1 MIDPDDVAL
10 KIDLTDPQDRNR
22 DNELKKIRQTLVAK
36 TEEDKQR
43 AQDIEYE
50 KAANEEIM
58 LEAKQQKK
66 GGPFVDTGGAWDD
79 VKAKWMTRD
88 TELGED
94 RGKIDASK
102 DWPDGEYNKELFRK
116 ILGFDSSIKD
126 KQRTFKISLF
136 EFQLKNLMSE
146 TQDVFLSVQ
155 LGHDFKVTKTKQRGV
170 EVREETGG
178 SGIQYF
184 SE

>member
-1 MIDPDDVAL
+1 
-10 KIDLTDPQDRNR
+10 
-22 DNELKKIRQTLVAK
+22 
-36 TEEDKQR
+36 
-43 AQDIEYE
+43 
-50 KAANEEIM
+50 
-58 LEAKQQKK
+58 
-66 GGPFVDTGGAWDD
+66 VDTGGAGDD
-79 VKAKWMTRD
+79 VQDKWLKRD
-88 TELGED
+88 DELGED
-94 RGKIDASK
+94 RGKIDATK

-116 ILGFDSSIKD
+116 ILGFDSSVKD

-155 LGHDFKVTKTKQRGV
+155 LGYDFKVTKTKQRGID
-170 EVREETGG
+170 VREETGG